1 MSEEKRE
8 ILEHLVE
15 YLQDKIDTGYHKIF
29 YNDDMYDEKTIDCIN
44 AINDTLEENK
54 RLNKENEELKKNQK
68 LTPEERNHLHLELD
82 EIVESLQLEN
92 ERLNNIINEYTKWLN
107 EQVDYM
113 THHSIERMIAFDCC
127 KHKLQELKG
136 SDKD

>member
-54 RLNKENEELKKNQK
+54 RLN
-68 LTPEERNHLHLELD
+68 
-82 EIVESLQLEN
+82 
-92 ERLNNIINEYTKWLN
+92 NIINELEKELFGMY
-107 EQVDYM
+107 VDIAEWSEDYAKKR
-113 THHSIERMIAFDCC
+113 IE
-127 KHKLQELKG
+127 KLKEGGDSENL
-136 SDKD
+136 

>member
-1 MSEEKRE
+1 MSKEKRE

-54 RLNKENEELKKNQK
+54 RLNKENEELKKIQCTFLGTGCK
-68 LTPEERNHLHLELD
+68 A
-82 EIVESLQLEN
+82 EI
-92 ERLNNIINEYTKWLN
+92 ERLNNIINKFDKWLLG
-107 EQVDYM
+107 EQMMFYRGSDD
-113 THHSIERMIAFDCC
+113 ERLIRFGET
-127 KHKLQELKG
+127 KNKWLELKG
-136 SDKD
+136 SDKE

>member
-44 AINDTLEENK
+44 AINDTLEENN
-54 RLNKENEELKKNQK
+54 RLNKIIDKAIKKLKFIDEYFTKNEILQMYQ
-68 LTPEERNHLHLELD
+68 LIQNHKEVLEILD
-82 EIVESLQLEN
+82 KVGDE
-92 ERLNNIINEYTKWLN
+92 K
-107 EQVDYM
+107 
-113 THHSIERMIAFDCC
+113 
-127 KHKLQELKG
+127 
-136 SDKD
+136 

>member
-54 RLNKENEELKKNQK
+54 RLN
-68 LTPEERNHLHLELD
+68 
-82 EIVESLQLEN
+82 
-92 ERLNNIINEYTKWLN
+92 NIIKGLDNTIENLEEVIEHK
-107 EQVDYM
+107 D
-113 THHSIERMIAFDCC
+113 SIINKANKYLEEHTDKIKKTIIPKIDFNYKD
-127 KHKLQELKG
+127 LSNILKG
-136 SDKD
+136 SDKE